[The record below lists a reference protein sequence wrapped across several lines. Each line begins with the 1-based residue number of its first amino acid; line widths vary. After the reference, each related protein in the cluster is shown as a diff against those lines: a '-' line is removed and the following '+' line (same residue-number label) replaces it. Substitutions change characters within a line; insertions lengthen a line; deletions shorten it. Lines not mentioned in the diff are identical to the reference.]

1 MKSSSMSHTN
11 SAHVLAD
18 DQGYPAGSLSHW
30 PGRSR
35 LCFQNLTHKEQIRQQ
50 GTEVDGRVQII
61 DQLRTDD
68 RLSEDQLDR
77 SERVAGVAGD
87 HLEERV
93 VAELAE
99 DTATPPAMTPLIKLR
114 LETALDSSPMSF
126 ASVIS
131 VILGYLPLIAFHLD
145 HKISKPL

>member
-1 MKSSSMSHTN
+1 
-11 SAHVLAD
+11 
-18 DQGYPAGSLSHW
+18 
-30 PGRSR
+30 
-35 LCFQNLTHKEQIRQQ
+35 
-50 GTEVDGRVQII
+50 
-61 DQLRTDD
+61 LRTDD

-114 LETALDSSPMSF
+114 LETALDSSPMIF